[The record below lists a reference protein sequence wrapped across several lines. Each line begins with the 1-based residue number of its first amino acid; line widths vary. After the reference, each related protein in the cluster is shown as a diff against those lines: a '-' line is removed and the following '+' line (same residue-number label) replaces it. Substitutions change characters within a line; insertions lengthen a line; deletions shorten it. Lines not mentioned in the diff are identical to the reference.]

1 MSSIMILLAL
11 VGGAMLSMQAAINGT
26 VWAARW
32 AYFAARFSRLRWAP

>member
-11 VGGAMLSMQAAINGT
+11 VGKSGMEKALVTA